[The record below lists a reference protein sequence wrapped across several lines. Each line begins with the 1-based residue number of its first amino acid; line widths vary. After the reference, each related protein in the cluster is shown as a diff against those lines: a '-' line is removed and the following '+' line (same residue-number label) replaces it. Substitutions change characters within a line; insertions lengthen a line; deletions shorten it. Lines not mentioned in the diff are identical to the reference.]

1 MTDRLSQIAARSNG
15 PVRVT
20 RPVRFPSDSLDIG
33 DDEDDIVT
41 STARVLEKQYTHEE
55 HRCPCG
61 TVSYGPPDQPS
72 RCPTCRKPHGPLDT
86 LSKLGREV
94 RDAII
99 QYDEAKLGELKA
111 DANNELSRVKIWLKA
126 LTEVVSKDRA
136 PRRIVERQQEQ
147 ISDLSQRLQ
156 QIEDDRVPATIDQ
169 CPGCGID
176 MGNRAHMAEA
186 CSSCE
191 NRYPPSLLK
200 AAIDPFSYG
209 VLLRDGTYFEFQEA
223 QIHGDFV
230 HLTSQTAAF
239 AADETNARWHFP
251 RGVDIR
257 VSDIVLCADAP
268 YGS

>member
-41 STARVLEKQYTHEE
+41 STARVLEKQYPHEE

-126 LTEVVSKDRA
+126 LT
-136 PRRIVERQQEQ
+136 
-147 ISDLSQRLQ
+147 
-156 QIEDDRVPATIDQ
+156 
-169 CPGCGID
+169 G
-176 MGNRAHMAEA
+176 
-186 CSSCE
+186 
-191 NRYPPSLLK
+191 
-200 AAIDPFSYG
+200 
-209 VLLRDGTYFEFQEA
+209 
-223 QIHGDFV
+223 
-230 HLTSQTAAF
+230 
-239 AADETNARWHFP
+239 
-251 RGVDIR
+251 
-257 VSDIVLCADAP
+257 
-268 YGS
+268 